1 MQHQVNNKNRIP
13 AAIFSLLLIGFV
25 AACIMYLITDFVLMT
40 RDTIPSR
47 QRRGYDTPFSSILML
62 SYGFLFVAGILYAA
76 IQYLFPTLSK
86 NDLFKIMIGAIAA
99 LLPVVMLHLSTFGLP
114 LTDPAML
121 TELLI
126 MVLAGAM
133 IPVVHKLIIE
143 TLNVYE
149 ATY

>member
-62 SYGFLFVAGILYAA
+62 CYGFLFVAGILYAA
-76 IQYLFPTLSK
+76 IQYLFPAISK
-86 NDLFKIMIGAIAA
+86 KYSHKIVIGAIAG
-99 LLPVVMLHLSTFGLP
+99 LLPVVMLHLSTFGLSM
-114 LTDPAML
+114 TDPATL

-126 MVLAGAM
+126 MVLAGTM
-133 IPVVHKLIIE
+133 IPVVPKKLMGI
-143 TLNVYE
+143 LDQNK
-149 ATY
+149 

>member
-13 AAIFSLLLIGFV
+13 ATILSFLLIGFV

-47 QRRGYDTPFSSILML
+47 HRRGYDTPFGSILIL
-62 SYGFLFVAGILYAA
+62 CYSLLFVGGILYAA
-76 IQYLFPTLSK
+76 IQYIFPALSK
-86 NDLFKIMIGAIAA
+86 NDLFKIVVGAITG

-114 LTDPAML
+114 LNDPATL

-133 IPVVHKLIIE
+133 IPVVHKKLIG
-143 TLNVYE
+143 LLDQNK
-149 ATY
+149 

>member
-1 MQHQVNNKNRIP
+1 MQHQVTNKNRIP
-13 AAIFSLLLIGFV
+13 AAILSLLLIGFV
-25 AACIMYLITDFVLMT
+25 AACIMYLITDFILMT

-62 SYGFLFVAGILYAA
+62 CNGFLFVAGILYAA
-76 IQYLFPTLSK
+76 IQYLFPAVSK
-86 NDLFKIMIGAIAA
+86 KYSNKIVIGAIAG
-99 LLPVVMLHLSTFGLP
+99 LLPVVMIHLSTFGLP

-133 IPVVHKLIIE
+133 IPVVHKKLMDI
-143 TLNVYE
+143 LDQNK
-149 ATY
+149 